1 MSPSRLRSRRTRAF
15 TRCKDDEPG
24 RLREGTE
31 LKIIRIGLCTVL
43 FLAPFQGIAREKADA
58 LIRHASL
65 VDVER
70 GRVIADQAIAIEG
83 DTIRAVGSDRSIAGR
98 YAAPRTIDATGKF
111 VMPGLWDMHVHF
123 GGEDLVDENKALLP
137 LYVAY
142 GVTTVRDC
150 AEDISSSVLA
160 WRSDVAAGKLLGPT
174 IFTSGPKLEGYKPL
188 WKGTIEV
195 GTPAEVDAALDRLQG
210 MKVDFVKITDNT
222 LKPDIF
228 LYAVKAAK
236 ARGLKTSAH
245 TPYAL
250 TIEQAVTAG
259 LNSVEHIDYLI
270 KAGSPQ
276 EASIA
281 ADYAAKK
288 LTYGEASDK
297 FVETFDPAYAA
308 REYRRLAALGV
319 YVTPTLNEGRILAY
333 LDHDDHSRDGELAYI
348 GPGLRKTYDWR
359 IERAAAAT
367 PAQVQARHREYEL
380 SLKVL
385 PMLRDAGIPILAGTD
400 AGYLN
405 SFVYFGEG
413 LHEELERYVDA
424 GLTPQQALVTATI
437 TGPAFLGHAD
447 RYGALAGGKAA
458 DILMLNANPLNDV
471 KATRDIRGVVLH
483 GKWLDR
489 AALDRLLADARA
501 KAAH

>member
-1 MSPSRLRSRRTRAF
+1 MKT
-15 TRCKDDEPG
+15 
-24 RLREGTE
+24 
-31 LKIIRIGLCTVL
+31 IRIALCAAV
-43 FLAPFQGIAREKADA
+43 FLTPYQATARERADA
-58 LIRHASL
+58 LIRHATV
-65 VDVER
+65 VDVEHAR
-70 GRVIADQAIAIEG
+70 IIADQAIAIDG
-83 DTIRAVGSDRSIAGR
+83 DTIRAVGPDHSIAHK
-98 YAAPRTIDATGKF
+98 YTATRTIDATGKF

-123 GGEDLVDENKALLP
+123 GGEQLIEENKDLLP
-137 LYVAY
+137 LYVAF

-150 AEDISSSVLA
+150 AEDISSSVLE
-160 WRSDVAAGKLLGPT
+160 WRSGVAEGRLLGPT
-174 IFTSGPKLEGYKPL
+174 IYTSGPKLEGHKPI

-195 GTPAEVDAALDRLQG
+195 GTPAEVDAALDRLQA

-250 TIEQAVTAG
+250 TIEQAVRAG

-276 EASIA
+276 EASIGA
-281 ADYAAKK
+281 EYTAKE
-288 LTYGEASDK
+288 LTYGEASDR
-297 FVETFDPAYAA
+297 FVETFDPTYAA
-308 REYRRLAALGV
+308 QEYRRLAALGV

-333 LDHDDHSRDGELAYI
+333 LDREDHSRDGALAYI

-359 IERAAAAT
+359 VERAAKAT
-367 PAQVQARHREYEL
+367 PEEVEARHREYQL

-385 PMLRDAGIPILAGTD
+385 PMLRDAGIRILAGTD

-405 SFVYFGEG
+405 SFVYPGEG
-413 LHEELERYVDA
+413 LHEELERYVEA
-424 GLTPQQALVTATI
+424 GLTPQQALYSATI

-447 RYGALAGGKAA
+447 RYGALATGKAA
-458 DILMLNANPLNDV
+458 DVLILNANPLNDL
-471 KATRDIRGVVLH
+471 KATREIVGVVLQ

-489 AALDRLLADARA
+489 AALDKLLSDVKA
-501 KAAH
+501 KAAR